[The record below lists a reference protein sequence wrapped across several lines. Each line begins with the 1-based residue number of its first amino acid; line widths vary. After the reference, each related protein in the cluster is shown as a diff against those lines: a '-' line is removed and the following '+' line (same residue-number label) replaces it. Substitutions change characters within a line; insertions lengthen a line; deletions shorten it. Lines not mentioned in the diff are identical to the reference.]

1 MMGAVP
7 KSCMEET
14 DPSDTS
20 TIDADSSSS
29 SDEDAQSDVSL
40 CDDLYIR
47 RMKLRNASHDALF
60 LLRRKRQLAILRL
73 RELTHGSA
81 AKRGE
86 PHSLVLFVQD
96 IDETIRQIHAAALP
110 HE

>member
-1 MMGAVP
+1 M
-7 KSCMEET
+7 SET
-14 DPSDTS
+14 DAASVTC
-20 TIDADSSSS
+20 TTDAEYSSS
-29 SDEDAQSDVSL
+29 SDAEDAQSDVSL

-60 LLRRKRQLAILRL
+60 LLRRKRQIAMLQL

-86 PHSLVLFVQD
+86 PHNLLLFVQNV
-96 IDETIRQIHAAALP
+96 DETLRQINAAALP

>member
-1 MMGAVP
+1 M
-7 KSCMEET
+7 SET
-14 DPSDTS
+14 DSASVTS
-20 TIDADSSSS
+20 TTDAEYSSS
-29 SDEDAQSDVSL
+29 SDEDAQSDVSF

-60 LLRRKRQLAILRL
+60 LLRRKRQLAMLRL
-73 RELTHGSA
+73 RELTQGSA

-86 PHSLVLFVQD
+86 PHSLVLFVRD